1 MSGNGDIVV
10 KEGYNNREIHRAI
23 DKYSRGHRVKGPHAD
38 LILCES
44 ITRPTFEIKVRRRS
58 FFYFIITI
66 IVVVVLDMF
75 SLILRRSRRKKIPF
89 PEENSKTP
97 KTI

>member
-58 FFYFIITI
+58 FFYFIIIII

-75 SLILRRSRRKKIPF
+75 SLILRRKKISF

-97 KTI
+97 KTV